1 LAVPIENH
9 RALFESAPDGILVVD
24 RNGVIRDANAE
35 AVRLFGWSRD
45 QLEGQPIEVLVPE
58 DVRGHHHGHRERYA
72 DQPSRRPMGIGMEL
86 TAQRQDGSTFPVEIS
101 LNQMDAGEESFT
113 VATVRDVSD
122 RKRLRD
128 FGAGAL
134 RAAEEVR
141 ARIARDL
148 HDDTAQQLSAHLI
161 RLRLMEQAS
170 DDKERQKHVAA
181 LRAGLQETAEGVRRI
196 ARGLRPPELEDAGLL
211 AALRSH
217 ARVLRESHGLEV
229 QLDADVVDSL
239 VTPDGLLVLYR
250 IIQEALT
257 NAARHAGTG
266 SASVAVRA
274 ADRYIEASVAD
285 QGRGF
290 HPGRTAIEG
299 RGLGLMGM
307 RERAVMVGGLFEV
320 ESRPGE
326 GTRISV
332 RIPVEF
338 DVEVERV

>member
-1 LAVPIENH
+1 MPIQNH
-9 RALFESAPDGILVVD
+9 RALFENAPDGILVVD
-24 RNGVIRDANAE
+24 RAGTIRDANPEAE
-35 AVRLFGWSRD
+35 RLFGYSRQD
-45 QLEGQPIEVLVPE
+45 LEGHPIEVLVPE
-58 DVRGHHHGHRERYA
+58 EARNRHEAHRGRYHGDPE
-72 DQPSRRPMGIGMEL
+72 RRPMGIGMEL
-86 TAQRQDGSTFPVEIS
+86 TARRRDGSTFPVEIS
-101 LNQMDAGEESFT
+101 LNHMSSEGEDFT

-161 RLRLMEQAS
+161 RLKLLEQART
-170 DDKERQKHVAA
+170 DAERREHLRA
-181 LRAGLQETAEGVRRI
+181 LREGLLATAEGVRRI

-211 AALRSH
+211 AALRAH
-217 ARVLRESHGLEV
+217 ARALRESHGLTV
-229 QLDADVVDSL
+229 DLDVEVVDRKL
-239 VTPDGLLVLYR
+239 TPDGLLVLYR

-257 NAARHAGTG
+257 NVARHSG
-266 SASVAVRA
+266 SASAFVSVKVT
-274 ADRYIEASVAD
+274 DRFIEASIAD
-285 QGRGF
+285 RGRGF
-290 HPGRTAIEG
+290 LPGRTVASG
-299 RGLGLMGM
+299 RGLGLVGM
-307 RERAVMVGGLFEV
+307 QERAVMAGGFLDV

-326 GTRISV
+326 GTRVSV

>member
-1 LAVPIENH
+1 MPIQNH

-24 RNGVIRDANAE
+24 RSGTIRDANPEAE
-35 AVRLFGWSRD
+35 RLFGYSRRE
-45 QLEGQPIEVLVPE
+45 LEGQRVEILIPE
-58 DVRGHHHGHRERYA
+58 EARGRHESHRGRYHA
-72 DQPSRRPMGIGMEL
+72 DPGRRPMGIGMEL
-86 TAQRQDGSTFPVEIS
+86 TARRRDGSTFPVEIS
-101 LNQMDAGEESFT
+101 LNHMSSENEEFT

-161 RLRLMEQAS
+161 QLKLLEQART
-170 DDKERQKHVAA
+170 DEERREHLRA
-181 LRAGLQETAEGVRRI
+181 LREGLQATAEGVRRI
-196 ARGLRPPELEDAGLL
+196 ARGLRPPELEDAGLI
-211 AALRSH
+211 AALRAH
-217 ARVLRESHGLEV
+217 IRALRDSHGLNVE
-229 QLDADVVDSL
+229 LDADVVDRQL
-239 VTPDGLLVLYR
+239 TPDGLLVLYR

-257 NAARHAGTG
+257 NVARHSG
-266 SASVAVRA
+266 SESARVSVRVT
-274 ADRYIEASVAD
+274 DRFIEASIAD
-285 QGRGF
+285 RGKGF
-290 HPGRTAIEG
+290 VPGRTVVSG

-307 RERAVMVGGLFEV
+307 QERAVMVGGFLDV

-326 GTRISV
+326 GTRVSV

>member
-1 LAVPIENH
+1 MPIENH

-24 RNGVIRDANAE
+24 RGGRIRDANAE
-35 AVRLFGWSRD
+35 AERLFGWSREEM
-45 QLEGQPIEVLVPE
+45 EGQPIEILVPE
-58 DVRGHHHGHRERYA
+58 DVRGSHVGHRDRYA
-72 DQPSRRPMGIGMEL
+72 SQPARRPMGIGMEL
-86 TAQRQDGSTFPVEIS
+86 TARRRDGSTFPVEIS
-101 LNQMDAGEESFT
+101 LNQMDGNPERYT

-148 HDDTAQQLSAHLI
+148 HDDTAQQLSAHMI
-161 RLRLMEQAS
+161 RLRLLEQARTPE
-170 DDKERQKHVAA
+170 ERNQHAAA
-181 LRAGLQETAEGVRRI
+181 LRSGLQETAEGVRRI

-217 ARVLRESHGLEV
+217 TRVLRDTHGLDVE
-229 QLDADVVDSL
+229 LDVDVVDERL
-239 VTPDGLLVLYR
+239 TPDGLLVLYR

-257 NAARHAGTG
+257 NVARHSGTD
-266 SASVAVRA
+266 SAVVAVRA
-274 ADRYIEASVAD
+274 SDRYIEASVAD
-285 QGRGF
+285 RGRGF
-290 HPGRTAIEG
+290 HPGRTATEG

-307 RERAVMVGGLFEV
+307 RERAVMVGGVFEV
-320 ESRPGE
+320 ESRPGD